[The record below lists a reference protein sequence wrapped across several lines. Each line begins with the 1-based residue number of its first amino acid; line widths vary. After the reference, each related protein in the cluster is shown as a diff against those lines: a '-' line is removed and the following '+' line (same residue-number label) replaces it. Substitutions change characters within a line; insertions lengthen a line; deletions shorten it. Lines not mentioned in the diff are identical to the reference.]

1 MNRHSRTFRLTIWLA
16 TTSLAVTGSI
26 GTSPGWTQGAGTQG
40 AGTQLAADPPARV
53 GRLARLDGVVSTHAA
68 GSTQWT
74 PAVLNFPFVS
84 GDALWTQPK
93 AQADIEVGATLATL
107 ADSTELDLASL
118 DDHAL
123 VAMEPQG
130 AVFLDVR
137 DVRPGDTYTINTPR
151 GAVQIATA
159 GEYEILAGD
168 ISTPTR
174 VAVVRG
180 EAQLTSGS
188 LALRAG
194 QGQMAVVTGDQDV
207 QGDVESLNAYDP
219 FLTAMLARN
228 SAPVTAPQPV
238 QDMTG
243 VAGLSQYGSWQ
254 DSPDYGQVW
263 YPQVAPDWVPYRD
276 GSWSY
281 VAPWGW
287 TWVDNEP
294 WGFAPFHYGRWAQVG
309 GRWCWVPTQYDAPEQ
324 FEPVYSPALVDF
336 VVAGAV
342 AGAAAGLLAASL
354 ASGRGDVGWVPL
366 GPREAYEPPYGGSRR
381 YRDRL
386 NWGHGWHR
394 PTWVDGP
401 DHRRPGN
408 VTIATNNGF
417 INRRALT
424 VAPVGVMTRSQQIR
438 PVARGFEG
446 RGARGFQSAS
456 VQSLQGRLP
465 MRPVAETRGLT
476 PQAAQRLGLGGPAHP
491 PAPGPAVNPAI
502 RHQVGLAGGR
512 LPFRN
517 GPPSASFRPEP
528 GHAPGPAIQRAAPPQ
543 GPRPPQLPGRPVAP
557 AMPPLRSHQP
567 NAALEPRPA
576 MRPPEAGHPAMPPP
590 QVIRPRGLEPPA
602 QRPIATPRPGPA
614 PGAPRMEIQ
623 RPMVPRPEPPR
634 PPMIMRPEAP
644 RPFLPHMQ
652 GPGPA
657 LQPRFNAPALQPRF
671 NAPAPQPHFAAPG
684 PAPRPAGPPGRP
696 LP

>member
-1 MNRHSRTFRLTIWLA
+1 MNRQCRAFRLTVWL
-16 TTSLAVTGSI
+16 TTSSLTVTASLAGAPSGRAQDTA
-26 GTSPGWTQGAGTQG
+26 TQIVG
-40 AGTQLAADPPARV
+40 DPPARV
-53 GRLARLDGVVSTHAA
+53 GRLARLDGVVSTHSA

-74 PAVLNFPFVS
+74 LAILNFPFVS
-84 GDALWTQPK
+84 GDALWTQPQ

-107 ADSTELDLASL
+107 ADSTEFDLASL
-118 DDHAL
+118 DDHAV

-168 ISTPTR
+168 TGTPTR

-180 EAQLTSGS
+180 AAQVTSGS
-188 LALRAG
+188 LALRVG

-207 QGDVESLNAYDP
+207 QGDVQALNTYDP

-228 SAPVTAPQPV
+228 SAPITTPQPV

-243 VAGLSQYGSWQ
+243 AAGLAQYGSWQ

-309 GRWCWVPTQYDAPEQ
+309 ERWCWVPRQYGAPEQ
-324 FEPVYSPALVDF
+324 FEPVYSPALVNF

-394 PTWVDGP
+394 PSWGDGEG
-401 DHRRPGN
+401 HQRGRNGM
-408 VTIATNNGF
+408 INNAF
-417 INRRALT
+417 ANRHALT
-424 VAPVGVMTRSQQIR
+424 LAPVAAMARSQQIR
-438 PVARGFEG
+438 PVARGFG
-446 RGARGFQSAS
+446 SPAAHGLQPAGVR
-456 VQSLQGRLP
+456 SLQGPLP
-465 MRPVAETRGLT
+465 IRPVAETRGLS
-476 PQAAQRLGLGGPAHP
+476 PQAAQRLGLGGGPAHP
-491 PAPGPAVNPAI
+491 PAPGPAI
-502 RHQVGLAGGR
+502 RPISPHQAALPGGR
-512 LPFRN
+512 VPFR
-517 GPPSASFRPEP
+517 GGTVPTAARPEP
-528 GHAPGPAIQRAAPPQ
+528 GHAPGPAIQQAAPLRGPAAPQ
-543 GPRPPQLPGRPVAP
+543 PPGRPAAP
-557 AMPPLRSHQP
+557 AMPSLRPHQP
-567 NAALEPRPA
+567 NAASAPPRA
-576 MRPPEAGHPAMPPP
+576 AGRLPEAGRAVAPPP
-590 QVIRPRGLEPPA
+590 RIVTPGGGAPAAGQPAIRPRPPA
-602 QRPIATPRPGPA
+602 PAPRAELPRPV
-614 PGAPRMEIQ
+614 APR
-623 RPMVPRPEPPR
+623 VEPPR
-634 PPMIMRPEAP
+634 PPAIVRPEAP
-644 RPFLPHMQ
+644 RQFEPRMQSPGIQGPRIQ
-652 GPGPA
+652 GPGM
-657 LQPRFNAPALQPRF
+657 
-671 NAPAPQPHFAAPG
+671 APQPHFAAPRPG
-684 PAPRPAGPPGRP
+684 PPRAAPPPPGRP
-696 LP
+696 LHP